1 MAKPCNPLPA
11 KLIIGMISREP
22 LLFEKIKKIL
32 SDKFGK
38 IDMAGPVFNFN
49 QTHYYE
55 NEMGA
60 DLKRQFLTFEPL
72 VRAERLTKIKLLT
85 NSLEKKF
92 TGTSLKRAINID
104 PGYLSLS
111 KLVLATTK
119 NYSHR
124 IYAGC
129 GIFEEITLCFK
140 ENTFQPLPWTYPDY
154 RSKNYI
160 DLFNDIRK
168 KYYIQIENT
177 YGLSQLSRCV

>member
-1 MAKPCNPLPA
+1 MAKPRDPLPA

-32 SDKFGK
+32 SNKFGK
-38 IDMAGPVFNFN
+38 IDLVSPIFDFN

-55 NEMGA
+55 NEMGK

-72 VRAERLTKIKLLT
+72 VMPERLVKIKHLT

-92 TGTSLKRAINID
+92 LNNPLKRSINID

-124 IYAGC
+124 IYVGN
-129 GIFEEITLCFK
+129 GIFEEITLYFK
-140 ENTFQPLPWTYPDY
+140 DNTFQPLPWTYPDY
-154 RSKNYI
+154 KSESHI
-160 DLFNDIRK
+160 DFFNEIRK
-168 KYYIQIENT
+168 KYYIQIENK
-177 YGLSQLSRCV
+177 YGPSQLSRCL